1 MKKYCL
7 AFLCLFFL
15 MQVSFGQSYDPAK
28 VNPKATAI
36 FTKAMEAAD
45 ENKFDEALKLINDAV
60 KTEPKF
66 VDAFLSR
73 ASIYSLKRNYRESVA
88 DFETSFGIDSLY
100 TQEYLLPYSVS
111 LAGLG
116 RFGDA
121 MNAVNKFLLLP
132 NAGQQSIATA
142 KNRKVSYQFALD
154 YQAAHP
160 QNNYVFA
167 PQNMGDSIN
176 SSSLEYF
183 PSITIDGK
191 KMIFTRRVNNDEDF
205 YESNLT
211 GGQWSKAAPVNGR
224 INTNQNEGAQTI
236 SQDGQ
241 VLIFTGCDYP
251 DGYGSCDLYIAYRTA
266 NGWSEPKNLG
276 GLVNTDA
283 WESAPSLSP
292 DKHDLYF
299 ASNFNE
305 GYGGKDI
312 FVTHL
317 LPNGKWS
324 RPENLGPTVNTK
336 GDESCPFIH
345 ADNQTLFF
353 NSNGHPGYGK
363 TDLFCSQKINDST
376 WSKPE
381 NLGYPVNTIDDEG
394 SLIVSSDGKTAYYAS
409 EAADSRGGLD
419 LYTFQLRED
428 LRPQKTLWVKGKIY
442 DVKTQKGLPGQV
454 ELTDINSR
462 KVITRLQA
470 DESGNYLVTLPVG
483 KDYAFNVIRPGY
495 LFYSGQF
502 MLASHPAD
510 STYQVDIA
518 LHPIEAGA
526 SVILKNIFFDSKQ
539 FTLKPESVYEL
550 DKLVRLMTENPNM
563 KILISGFTDNVG
575 KPADNLLLSLN
586 RSKAVVNYLLS
597 KGIPAQRLS
606 SKGFGETNPVA
617 GNSTE
622 QGRALNRR
630 TEMQVVSN

>member
-1 MKKYCL
+1 MKKYWL
-7 AFLCLFFL
+7 TFLCLNFFL
-15 MQVSFGQSYDPAK
+15 QVSFGQSYDPAK

-60 KTEPKF
+60 KAEPKF

-73 ASIYSLKRNYRESVA
+73 ASIYSIKRNYRESVA
-88 DFETSFGIDSLY
+88 DFETSFGIDSVY

-116 RFGDA
+116 RFSDA
-121 MNAVNKFLLLP
+121 MNAVNKFLLVP
-132 NAGQQSIATA
+132 NAGQQSMATA
-142 KNRKVSYQFALD
+142 KNRKASYQFALD

-191 KMIFTRRVNNDEDF
+191 KMIFTRRVNSDEDF
-205 YESNLT
+205 YESNFSN
-211 GGQWSKAAPVNGR
+211 GQWSKAIPVDGH
-224 INTNQNEGAQTI
+224 INTKQNEGAQTI

-241 VLIFTGCDYP
+241 LLIFTGCDYP
-251 DGYGSCDLYIAYRTA
+251 DGYGSCDLYIAYRTPT
-266 NGWSEPKNLG
+266 GWSEPKNLG
-276 GLVNTDA
+276 GLVNTEA

-317 LPNGKWS
+317 QPNGKWS

-345 ADNQTLFF
+345 TDNQTLFF

-381 NLGYPVNTIDDEG
+381 NLGYPINTIDDEG
-394 SLIVSSDGKTAYYAS
+394 SLIVSSDGKTAIYAS
-409 EAADSRGGLD
+409 EAPDTRGGLD

-428 LRPQKTLWVKGKIY
+428 LRPQKTLWVKGKVY
-442 DVKTQKGLPGQV
+442 DVKTKGGLPGQV

-470 DESGNYLVTLPVG
+470 DAAGNYLVTLPVG

-510 STYQVDIA
+510 STYQVDIP
-518 LHPIEAGA
+518 LQPIEAGA

-539 FTLKPESVYEL
+539 FTLKPESVSEL
-550 DKLVRLMTENPNM
+550 DKLVRLMTENPNL

-575 KPADNLLLSLN
+575 KPADNLLLSMN

-597 KGIPAQRLS
+597 KGIAPQRLS
-606 SKGFGETNPVA
+606 SKGFGETNPLA
-617 GNSTE
+617 DNSTE